1 MGKTQESEYES
12 FLSDDCL
19 KDFLK
24 TIKRN
29 KVATKE
35 ENREMLIEYFNGNEE
50 IKKNII
56 EKNLLLVVSIALR
69 TGKNLSSDDK
79 LEYIQSGIIGLI
91 DAIDTFDLS
100 LGTAFSTHAEYQIQM
115 RINRYRYSNSK
126 LVRRPEYIE
135 LALIKYRNLAR
146 DCEKDNKP
154 LPSRSEICKLLGIS
168 DFTLKRI
175 EEDYKLDAISYD
187 MPVKNGD
194 SDEADIKEV
203 VGEYDDNF
211 INVLDN
217 VVIEE
222 LLKTLKMTLSEY
234 EYYILYNRAIDSD
247 KKTLEEISEK
257 FAISRERIRQ
267 VETKIIAKVKD
278 MFDENHNL
286 KREYID
292 EVKKKYP
299 FENIN
304 VLPCQ
309 VENYTMF
316 FFLRDKFNEKDQII
330 LREKLLGKLLF
341 DSALVASELMESK
354 AYVESKSREMDKLIK
369 KASYD
374 IHYRLFH
381 NKLVDKYKE
390 RIFLLDPN
398 IDLEDYLNIRN
409 LISDY
414 WQDKSIDD
422 VESLASSHN
431 LLDKELS
438 DNIRRFFG
446 EVSKKEITFNKDHVN
461 RDVNYSLY
469 GFANHEIPLS
479 KLYAVFLEN
488 KDKLTLKQRDYLLE
502 YVFQKVKKRPDINGY
517 PAYYGD
523 TVINKLLFFYYNVE
537 NYKKDNFSY
546 EKYLSIRESCQ
557 KLMDER
563 AIKLLDLWYGVQ
575 GNSMNTREMASY
587 LEEDDYVVET
597 DFRRA
602 KNKAISIYL
611 GTNQYSY
618 EDDRDIYSKVLNDED
633 FTLKE
638 PHLEIAKKFFL
649 EGKTYE
655 EIAGEYSS
663 DSKMTQRKV
672 AELVKYACSVMDYY
686 RFGITS
692 TKKNYSE
699 DFLLSVLDKAKVSD
713 EERSIIRTYIE
724 TKSTIATAQIHDHDL
739 NNVRYLAKKINLLA
753 DRTAIEQVEITE
765 NDVASAVMEH
775 ESTNVLSERERIM
788 LSLYYGLKNKYNPI
802 GKKKYPID
810 IAEQFGIKANIG
822 SFIRKAKEHVAAHKI
837 GLLKTARYFINRK
850 ELERSLRDKRLPLS
864 AKDRSIII
872 NAYGLYDTEYLTTQE
887 IAKRTGIKEPIVR
900 KRLYNGIVT
909 IKKYNKKEI
918 SGEILFEIDIEPY
931 LKYFTLE
938 DREILTCLYRDKWSY
953 SEVEKEYNLS
963 HHQLAILHQ
972 KMRMHLSDMRAG
984 LAKGIDFDYFWS
996 NALESD
1002 VPYYGN
1008 QQLAVEL
1015 CFLYYE
1021 KNLSKSEIIKLHH
1034 PELGDHTVDEIIN
1047 TYTVAMLKHQN
1058 GIRKI
1063 NDFTYDEIAAYYE
1076 RHKDDMGGVSTKI
1089 YRNYF
1094 EKVKK
1099 NGPLA
1104 KIRPNKEITYDL
1116 IREEHPD
1123 YFRLEKANPEQVR
1136 EILKEHGDT
1145 LPKNVIEILESKFG
1159 VTHANVLSDEAW
1171 DEVVS
1176 FLGPIQL
1183 IDFKN
1188 RIEAKKITAAE
1199 KGKKLVNNS
1208 KNQIA

>member
-1 MGKTQESEYES
+1 MEKTLESEYES

-19 KDFLK
+19 KDFMR

-29 KVATKE
+29 KAATKE
-35 ENREMLIEYFNGNEE
+35 ENREMLLEYFNGNEE
-50 IKKNII
+50 IKQSIVK
-56 EKNLLLVVSIALR
+56 KNLLLVVSVASRI
-69 TGKNLSSDDK
+69 GKNLSSEDK
-79 LEYIQSGIIGLI
+79 LEYIQSGTIGLI
-91 DAIDTFDLS
+91 EAIDTFDLNR
-100 LGTAFSTHAEYQIQM
+100 GTVFSTHAEYQIQM
-115 RINRYRYSNSK
+115 RINRYRYNNSK
-126 LVRRPEYIE
+126 LIRRPEYIE
-135 LALIKYRNLAR
+135 QVLTKYRKLVR
-146 DCEKDNKP
+146 DCEKNNKP
-154 LPSRSEICKLLGIS
+154 LPTKSEICSFLEIS
-168 DFTLKRI
+168 ASTLKRI
-175 EEDYKLDAISYD
+175 EADYKLDAISYD
-187 MPVKNGD
+187 VPVKNDD
-194 SDEADIKEV
+194 SDETDIKEV
-203 VGEYDDNF
+203 LGKEDNNF
-211 INVLDN
+211 SNVLDS

-234 EYYILYNRAIDSD
+234 EYYILYYRAIDSN
-247 KKTLEEISEK
+247 KKSLEEIGER
-257 FAISRERIRQ
+257 FAISHERIRQ
-267 VETKIIAKVKD
+267 VEAKIFSKVKD
-278 MFDENHNL
+278 MFDEHHNL
-286 KREYID
+286 KREYI
-292 EVKKKYP
+292 EEIKQKYP
-299 FENIN
+299 FESIN
-304 VLPCQ
+304 TFPCQ

-316 FFLRDKFNEKDQII
+316 FFLRDYFSEKDQII

-341 DSALVASELMESK
+341 DSELIASEIKESK
-354 AYVESKSREMDKLIK
+354 AYVENKSREMDRLIK
-369 KASYD
+369 KTGHD
-374 IHYRLFH
+374 IHYHLFH
-381 NKLVDKYKE
+381 NKLVDRYKG
-390 RIFLLDPN
+390 RVFLLNPN
-398 IDLEDYLNIRN
+398 TDLVEYLNIRN
-409 LISDY
+409 IISDY

-422 VESLASSHN
+422 IASLASSHN

-438 DNIRRFFG
+438 DNIHRFFG
-446 EVSKKEITFNKDHVN
+446 EVSKKEIPFNKDHVN

-469 GFANHEIPLS
+469 GFANHEISLS

-488 KDKLTLKQRDYLLE
+488 KDKLTLKQSNYLNE
-502 YVFQKVKKRPDINGY
+502 YVFQKAKKRPDINGY

-537 NYKKDNFSY
+537 NYKKDNFCY
-546 EKYLSIRESCQ
+546 EKYLSIRKSCQ
-557 KLMDER
+557 KFMDER
-563 AIKLLDLWYGVQ
+563 AIKLLDLWYGIH
-575 GNSMNTREMASY
+575 GNSMNTREMANF
-587 LEEDDYVVET
+587 LGEEVDDVET

-633 FTLKE
+633 FTLKD

-655 EIAGEYSS
+655 EIASEYMG
-663 DSKMTQRKV
+663 DPKMTQRRV

-713 EERSIIRTYIE
+713 EERSIIRTFIK
-724 TKSTIATAQIHDHDL
+724 TKSTMATAQIHDYDL

-753 DRTAIEQVEITE
+753 DRTAIEPVEITE
-765 NDVASAVMEH
+765 NDVAKAVMEH

-822 SFIRKAKEHVAAHKI
+822 SFIRKAKEHVVAHKI
-837 GLLKTARYFINRK
+837 GLLKTPRDFIDRK
-850 ELERSLRDKRLPLS
+850 ELERALRDSRIPLS
-864 AKDRSIII
+864 EEDKEIII
-872 NAYGLYDTEYLTTQE
+872 NAYGLYDTEYLTTNE
-887 IAKRTGIKEPIVR
+887 ISFKTGIREPIVR

-909 IKKYNKKEI
+909 IKKYNNKEI
-918 SGEILFEIDIEPY
+918 PGKILFEIDIEPY

-938 DREILTCLYRDKWSY
+938 DREILTCLYCDKWSY

-984 LAKGIDFDYFWS
+984 LVNGIDFDYFWS

-1063 NDFTYDEIAAYYE
+1063 NDFTYDEIAAYYD
-1076 RHKDDMGGVSTKI
+1076 RHKDDMGVVSTKI

-1094 EKVKK
+1094 EKVRR

-1104 KIRPNKEITYDL
+1104 KIRPNREITYDL

-1136 EILKEHGDT
+1136 EILKDYGDT
-1145 LPKNVIEILESKFG
+1145 LPKNVIEILESIFG
-1159 VTHANVLSDEAW
+1159 VTHANVLSEEAW
-1171 DEVVS
+1171 EEVVS

-1188 RIEAKKITAAE
+1188 RREAKKTTVAE

-1208 KNQIA
+1208 EN